1 VPAVPSARR
10 SFLDS
15 RQALEAATDSGENA
29 GANEASAGAS
39 RLPRG
44 CFQTA
49 ALLNSSLISLGGGHG
64 VYRRLGISGVEL
76 CDDHYTLP
84 PLLFIALPPVLGA
97 LLRALLPGHLH
108 PSSDKNI
115 IGDNTPIKN
124 RSGSQ

>member
-44 CFQTA
+44 CFQRA
-49 ALLNSSLISLGGGHG
+49 ALLNSSLISLGGHG
-64 VYRRLGISGVEL
+64 VYCRFRISGVEL